1 MEFCV
6 DLRKLYHNDNM
17 KPQIIAFDADD
28 TLWKNET
35 LFQEIEEQYC
45 KLLSGYHPAVEIS
58 AELFKT
64 EMQNLRI
71 YGYGIKS
78 FTLSMIETALRIT
91 GYKVDNVLISQV
103 IDFGKELL
111 DMPVEIL
118 PGVEKVLCSLSEKY
132 KLVVAT
138 KGDLLDQERKL
149 ARSGLQQYFHH
160 VEIMSDKLV
169 GDYRKLMKALDCA
182 PDNFMMIGNSM
193 KSDILP
199 VLELGGSAVYVPFEV
214 TWAHEQA
221 GGEEM
226 NNPKYYR
233 IERIEQVL
241 GLLM

>member
-1 MEFCV
+1 
-6 DLRKLYHNDNM
+6 M
-17 KPQIIAFDADD
+17 KPEIIAFDADD

-35 LFQEIEEQYC
+35 FFQEIEKQYC
-45 KLLSGYHPAVEIS
+45 KLLYGYLPASEVS

-91 GYKVDNVLISQV
+91 GYKADNVLISQI

-111 DMPVEIL
+111 YMPVEVL
-118 PGVEKVLCSLSEKY
+118 PGVEKVLKILYGKY

-160 VEIMSDKLV
+160 VEIMSDKCTE
-169 GDYRKLMKALDCA
+169 DYRKLMKTLNCR
-182 PDNFMMIGNSM
+182 PDAFMMIGNSL

-199 VLELGGSAVYVPFEV
+199 VVELGGSAVYIPFEV
-214 TWAHEQA
+214 TWAHEQTSI
-221 GGEEM
+221 EEM
-226 NNPKYYR
+226 DNPNYYS
-233 IERIEQVL
+233 IERIEEVL
-241 GLLM
+241 GLIP